1 MADTVYLKF
10 EKNVEVHSRE
20 VNLGLAGQIYCANP
34 SVQAKCRALKLANIH
49 ENENHRQVFSVLQVT
64 QIIQEMDSQLT
75 VSNLGET
82 DFIVDYQPAG
92 SRKRAWAWTKTLAVC
107 VIVFVGAA
115 FAIMTF
121 NNDGDVPK
129 IFTDLYMQVMGR
141 EPGQVNVLNIS
152 YSIGLPLGI
161 IVFYNH
167 FSKVA
172 FSSDPTPLEVQMR
185 TYEDDVDT
193 TLIKNAGRKESGVDV
208 S

>member
-10 EKNVEVHSRE
+10 EKNTEVHSRD
-20 VNLGLAGQIYCANP
+20 VALGQAGQVYCADP
-34 SVQAKCRALKLANIH
+34 SVQARCRALKRTKIREGESN
-49 ENENHRQVFSVLQVT
+49 RQVFSILDAVRL
-64 QIIQEMDSQLT
+64 IQEMDSGLT

-82 DFIVDYQPAG
+82 DFIIDYQPEG
-92 SRKRAWAWTKTLAVC
+92 SSRRIRHWLKTVMVC
-107 VIVFVGAA
+107 AIVFVGAA

-121 NNDGDVPK
+121 NNDGDVPR
-129 IFTDLYMQVMGR
+129 IFQDVYLQMTGR
-141 EPGQVNVLNIS
+141 EPAEVNVLNVS

-161 IVFYNH
+161 IVFFNH
-167 FSKVA
+167 FSKLA

-185 TYEDDVDT
+185 TYEEDVDT

>member
-92 SRKRAWAWTKTLAVC
+92 SRKRAWAWTKTLAVPWAL
-107 VIVFVGAA
+107 GSRAA
-115 FAIMTF
+115 RWC
-121 NNDGDVPK
+121 PPS
-129 IFTDLYMQVMGR
+129 LWER
-141 EPGQVNVLNIS
+141 L
-152 YSIGLPLGI
+152 LPL
-161 IVFYNH
+161 
-167 FSKVA
+167 
-172 FSSDPTPLEVQMR
+172 
-185 TYEDDVDT
+185 
-193 TLIKNAGRKESGVDV
+193 
-208 S
+208 

>member
-10 EKNVEVHSRE
+10 EKNVEVHSRD
-20 VNLGLAGQIYCANP
+20 VYLGQAGQVYCVNTT
-34 SVQAKCRALKLANIH
+34 VQAKCRALKLTTIR
-49 ENENHRQVFSVLQVT
+49 EGENHRQIFSALEVT
-64 QIIQEMDSQLT
+64 QMIQEMDSQLA

-82 DFIVDYQPAG
+82 DFIVDYQPEG
-92 SRKRAWAWTKTLAVC
+92 SSRRAWVWSKTLIVC
-107 VIVFVGAA
+107 AIVFVGAA

-129 IFTDLYMQVMGR
+129 IFTDLYTQMMGH
-141 EPGQVNVLNIS
+141 EPGPVNVLNVS

-161 IVFYNH
+161 IVFFNH

-185 TYEDDVDT
+185 TYEDDVNT
-193 TLIKNAGRKESGVDV
+193 TLIRNAGRKESGVDV

>member
-1 MADTVYLKF
+1 M
-10 EKNVEVHSRE
+10 
-20 VNLGLAGQIYCANP
+20 P
-34 SVQAKCRALKLANIH
+34 S
-49 ENENHRQVFSVLQVT
+49 F
-64 QIIQEMDSQLT
+64 
-75 VSNLGET
+75 
-82 DFIVDYQPAG
+82 
-92 SRKRAWAWTKTLAVC
+92 
-107 VIVFVGAA
+107 FVGAA

-161 IVFYNH
+161 IVFFNH